1 MKMNGYSII
10 GLISLSIFLF
20 ILLIIAIGFFMV
32 IKLGIHIFQNKNS
45 VFGATFIVL
54 GFSLM
59 LIFSYITL
67 GKYSKGAYSILGQFE
82 NVFYTGVIYDE
93 NCILKQNKNGE
104 YLAYDKEGNLFTG
117 VSKTYFE
124 KLRLS
129 PFKTKEN
136 GISYFVNG
144 YFMGSSQSPDEPLKV
159 SQIPKMSVPE
169 NIDINILIHKDYEKY
184 LNEEIENWGEYFII
198 NKDETALNP
207 NYKIIYA
214 VCINKDKITKK
225 EIAFYKNGVI
235 AEIRPYYPEKFDEW
249 SSGGGNYLFFDSLG
263 FLTKKEKWNEN
274 GSINYENFQ
283 KREWKY
289 EDFVYKK
296 TYPNILKEKESK
308 NKEFSKKIFYPDRP
322 DFLENSERWEKENR
336 NFDNFYLLFGGNP
349 DYTEKVG
356 IVVYARQNGEMKKFS
371 LDEKTGGVFA
381 SALAAGKLV
390 TTAKDS
396 IENFSDGKGFEFILF
411 LNNKEICSFLFKN
424 DQFYMDNGIY
434 AVSLLP
440 KDAENDEHKF
450 YMEQARNELKNM
462 LEELTGTDTDHTVYI
477 TSEN

>member
-1 MKMNGYSII
+1 MNGYSII
-10 GLISLSIFLF
+10 GLISLGIFLF

-82 NVFYTGVIYDE
+82 NIFYTGVIYDE

-159 SQIPKMSVPE
+159 SQIPKISVSKK
-169 NIDINILIHKDYEKY
+169 IDTNILIHKDYEKY

-214 VCINKDKITKK
+214 VCINKDKI
-225 EIAFYKNGVI
+225 
-235 AEIRPYYPEKFDEW
+235 
-249 SSGGGNYLFFDSLG
+249 
-263 FLTKKEKWNEN
+263 TKKEKWNEN

-356 IVVYARQNGEMKKFS
+356 IVVYARQNGEMKRFS

-390 TTAKDS
+390 TTANDS

-424 DQFYMDNGIY
+424 DKFYMDNGIY

-450 YMEQARNELKNM
+450 YMEQSRNELKNM